1 MPLASVLETVKIAR
15 ADVAS
20 INRKEVIRLRDTV
33 LPIVDLHSIFFRGAS
48 SIDLAKMTNSYVVV
62 LGLAEKR
69 IGLVVDHLIGQE
81 EVVIKSLGE
90 FLGQTQG
97 IAGATILGDGR
108 VRLIVDPAGI
118 FTMMV

>member
-1 MPLASVLETVKIAR
+1 
-15 ADVAS
+15 
-20 INRKEVIRLRDTV
+20 
-33 LPIVDLHSIFFRGAS
+33 
-48 SIDLAKMTNSYVVV
+48 MTNSYVVV